1 MNDDEDTIDCIQVTL
16 TRSPLHGFGIAINGG
31 NDDIDNQSLIITDII
46 KNGPADGK
54 LLPNDRII
62 NVNGHPVVRYMEYI
76 ALKLIRESTDFV
88 NLIVQRQKNPV
99 IQLDN
104 QLPIKCILNKTRKD
118 EKFGIILDCRYFIK
132 KIHFK
137 NNELFTNIQK
147 DDEIIKIN
155 EIPVDRLTLQE
166 AQKLIDKTKE
176 RLILYTIPNKIHNN
190 QELTH
195 SYKQLHSD
203 YNQHIFERS
212 TNNNH
217 HHIIRPHHGTRCISF
232 FTDTS
237 SIGIR
242 LAGGNK
248 YGLFICEIQPNSVA
262 HKAGLFIADKIFS
275 VNNIDFTNLTR
286 EEAVLYLMNM
296 KASQVNMIVS
306 NLQDEYEQL
315 LGDVGGDSFY
325 IRTHFAYNSSNI
337 EELSIRINDI
347 FHVTDTL
354 YNGQIGYW
362 VATKLNKF
370 SSENQRTAAIPN
382 QIRAEQLIDAAPS
395 LDELIKSKQSS
406 LKKKLRKKFT
416 DKRSRSVLSSNHF
429 KEDLIFSKVTCWK
442 SMINSKFSTYER
454 VILKPITIIRPVV
467 LLGPLSDIARDRLLD
482 QYPDKFEVPETYMES
497 ATKTCTSIIKLQ
509 SIKNII
515 QKNRHCLLDITPSAI
530 EQLNY
535 AECYPIVIYFKVSNR
550 RIIKQI
556 RSEYGKFYQ
565 KSSRRLY
572 ENAERLEYFYS
583 YLFTSIINLDLTIN
597 WYEKLKSQIEFQQDE
612 PVWMCN
618 DQLIEKDLLKSDEY
632 FISTSLNNS
641 DDFSFQDQSSLDFNI
656 INKKEKKFLQRV
668 ASDPIIFQKD
678 DKFLKT
684 YSTDS
689 SHHLSND
696 EEEEED
702 DSIFMQT
709 STISLPNHNHTLPT
723 TDNEQQHQYQSDILY
738 SNNSL
743 VNQRSFIN
751 SKINNNDHLFS
762 IDKFNIN
769 RNISLN
775 QYEKT
780 YIENEIKFISTDSL
794 KTNEI
799 SSNQILSR
807 RTLIPSKFSTINS
820 NERINLNDNNNGS
833 MRKKLIDKS
842 TMTDKNST
850 VKYTSWN
857 KSTTSCPKIVPNN
870 HNNNNIDSIHNTLI
884 ENGYHNKQISLV
896 NSNEK
901 FSTESLLKQKMCSS
915 KKHHHKLYSNTFS
928 SDHSISQ
935 YLSTSSLQKPRVYT
949 HDERNLLNQQQGML
963 SSSSGSSIISVKDKT
978 IKEVGETRSYSIQD
992 GSNVIGSARGIMDYY
1007 GGKLSCP
1014 LTGVSLFI
1022 PMGAIPE
1029 GIQQEIYFQVH
1040 QDDSNNEKF
1049 HGKLLSPIVICGPHG
1064 IQFQKPVEL
1073 IIPHSAG
1080 NDAQQLSLLLH
1091 GTNQDSKI
1099 NYHQQQNK
1107 SLIMNGI
1114 NHVTNSNVSILV
1126 DHF

>member
-1 MNDDEDTIDCIQVTL
+1 MNDDEDTTDCIQVTL

-88 NLIVQRQKNPV
+88 NLIIQRQKHPI
-99 IQLDN
+99 IQSDN
-104 QLPIKCILNKTRKD
+104 VLPIKCILNKTRKD
-118 EKFGIILDCRYFIK
+118 EKFGITLDCRYFIK

-137 NNELFTNIQK
+137 NNEIFTSIQE
-147 DDEIIKIN
+147 DDEVIKIN

-176 RLILYTIPNKIHNN
+176 RLILYTIPNKVHNH
-190 QELTH
+190 QELTS

-203 YNQHIFERS
+203 YNQHIFEQL
-212 TNNNH
+212 TNNH
-217 HHIIRPHHGTRCISF
+217 HNIIRPYNGTRYVSF

-248 YGLFICEIQPNSVA
+248 YGLFICEIQSNSIA
-262 HKAGLFIADKIFS
+262 YKAGLFIADKIFS
-275 VNNIDFTNLTR
+275 VNNIDFTSLTR
-286 EEAVLYLMNM
+286 EEAVLCLMNM
-296 KASQVNMIVS
+296 KTSQVNMIVS

-315 LGDVGGDSFY
+315 LSDIGGDSFY
-325 IRTHFAYNSSNI
+325 IRTHFAYNSSNV

-354 YNGQIGYW
+354 YNGQVGYW

-370 SSENQRTAAIPN
+370 SSENKQTGAIPN
-382 QIRAEQLIDAAPS
+382 QSRAEQLVDVVPN
-395 LDELIKSKQSS
+395 LEELIKSKQSS
-406 LKKKLRKKFT
+406 LKRKLRTKFS
-416 DKRSRSVLSSNHF
+416 DKRSRSVLSSNYF
-429 KEDLIFSKVTCWK
+429 KEDSILNKVTCWK
-442 SMINSKFSTYER
+442 PMINSKFSTYER
-454 VILKPITIIRPVV
+454 VRLKPITIIRPVV
-467 LLGPLSDIARDRLLD
+467 LLGPLADIARDRLLE
-482 QYPDKFEVPETYMES
+482 QYPDKFELPETYMES
-497 ATKTCTSIIKLQ
+497 STKALANIIKLQ
-509 SIKNII
+509 SIKNVI

-556 RSEYGKFYQ
+556 RNEHGKLYQ
-565 KSSRRLY
+565 KSSRRLF

-583 YLFTSIINLDLTIN
+583 YLFTSIINLDSSIN
-597 WYEKLKSQIEFQQDE
+597 WYEKLKSQIEFQQE
-612 PVWMCN
+612 ESIWMSN
-618 DQLIEKDLLKSDEY
+618 ERFIEKDLLKSDEY
-632 FISTSLNNS
+632 FISTRLSYS
-641 DDFSFQDQSSLDFNI
+641 DDVSFQDQSTLDLNI
-656 INKKEKKFLQRV
+656 INKKEKNCLQRV
-668 ASDPIIFQKD
+668 ASDPIMFQQE
-678 DKFLKT
+678 KFSKT
-684 YSTDS
+684 YSNDLP
-689 SHHLSND
+689 HHLSND
-696 EEEEED
+696 DEED

-709 STISLPNHNHTLPT
+709 STISLPNNSHTLIDMPT
-723 TDNEQQHQYQSDILY
+723 TDNEQHPYQSDILY
-738 SNNSL
+738 SNGSFL
-743 VNQRSFIN
+743 NQRSFIN
-751 SKINNNDHLFS
+751 SKTNNNDHLFS
-762 IDKFNIN
+762 TDKFNIN
-769 RNISLN
+769 LNTSFN
-775 QYEKT
+775 QYEKN
-780 YIENEIKFISTDSL
+780 YIENEIKFISTNSFKANQL
-794 KTNEI
+794 
-799 SSNQILSR
+799 SSNQISSR
-807 RTLIPSKFSTINS
+807 QSFIPSKYSTINF
-820 NERINLNDNNNGS
+820 NERINLNNNDES
-833 MRKKLIDKS
+833 TRKNSNDKS

-850 VKYTSWN
+850 VNLYATWN
-857 KSTTSCPKIVPNN
+857 RSTTPCPKILSNN
-870 HNNNNIDSIHNTLI
+870 QLNKVDSTHNISV
-884 ENGYHNKQISLV
+884 ENGCHIKQIPSI
-896 NSNEK
+896 NSDEK
-901 FSTESLLKQKMCSS
+901 FATEALLKQKMCSS
-915 KKHHHKLYSNTFS
+915 KKHRHKLNSSTFS
-928 SDHSISQ
+928 SDDSKSP
-935 YLSTSSLQKPRVYT
+935 YFSTSSLQKPRVYT
-949 HDERNLLNQQQGML
+949 PDNRILLNQPQTIH
-963 SSSSGSSIISVKDKT
+963 SSSSGSSTLSFKDKT

-992 GSNVIGSARGIMDYY
+992 GSNVIGSARGVIDYY

-1029 GIQQEIYFQVH
+1029 GVQQEIYFQVH

-1080 NDAQQLSLLLH
+1080 NDAQKLSLLLH
-1091 GTNQDSKI
+1091 GANQDSKI
-1099 NYHQQQNK
+1099 NYQQHNK

>member
-1 MNDDEDTIDCIQVTL
+1 MNDDEDTTDCIQVTL

-88 NLIVQRQKNPV
+88 NLIIQRQKHPI
-99 IQLDN
+99 IQSDN
-104 QLPIKCILNKTRKD
+104 VLPIKCILNKTRKD
-118 EKFGIILDCRYFIK
+118 EKFGITLDCRYFIK

-137 NNELFTNIQK
+137 NNEIFTSIQE
-147 DDEIIKIN
+147 DDEVIKIN

-176 RLILYTIPNKIHNN
+176 RLILYTIPNKVHNH
-190 QELTH
+190 QELTS

-203 YNQHIFERS
+203 YNQHIFEQL
-212 TNNNH
+212 TNNH
-217 HHIIRPHHGTRCISF
+217 HNIIRPYNGTRYVSF

-248 YGLFICEIQPNSVA
+248 YGLFICEIQSNSIA
-262 HKAGLFIADKIFS
+262 YKAGLFIADKIFS
-275 VNNIDFTNLTR
+275 VNNIDFTSLTR
-286 EEAVLYLMNM
+286 EEAVLCLMNM
-296 KASQVNMIVS
+296 KTSQVNMIVS

-315 LGDVGGDSFY
+315 LSDIGGDSFY
-325 IRTHFAYNSSNI
+325 IRTHFAYNSSNV

-354 YNGQIGYW
+354 YNGQVGYW

-370 SSENQRTAAIPN
+370 SSENKQTGAIPN
-382 QIRAEQLIDAAPS
+382 QSRAEQLVDVVPN
-395 LDELIKSKQSS
+395 LEELIKSKQSS
-406 LKKKLRKKFT
+406 LKRKLRTKFS
-416 DKRSRSVLSSNHF
+416 DKRSRSVLSSNYF
-429 KEDLIFSKVTCWK
+429 KEDSILNKVTCWK
-442 SMINSKFSTYER
+442 PMINSKFSTYER
-454 VILKPITIIRPVV
+454 VRLKPITIIRPVV
-467 LLGPLSDIARDRLLD
+467 LLGPLADIARDRLLE
-482 QYPDKFEVPETYMES
+482 QYPDKFELPETYMES
-497 ATKTCTSIIKLQ
+497 STKALANIIKLQ
-509 SIKNII
+509 SIKNVI

-556 RSEYGKFYQ
+556 RNEHGKLYQ
-565 KSSRRLY
+565 KSSRRLF

-583 YLFTSIINLDLTIN
+583 YLFTSIINLDSSIN
-597 WYEKLKSQIEFQQDE
+597 WYEKLKSQIEFQQE
-612 PVWMCN
+612 ESIWMSN
-618 DQLIEKDLLKSDEY
+618 ERFIEKDLLKSDEY
-632 FISTSLNNS
+632 FISTRLSYS
-641 DDFSFQDQSSLDFNI
+641 DDVSFQDQSTLDLNI
-656 INKKEKKFLQRV
+656 INKKEKNCLQRV
-668 ASDPIIFQKD
+668 ASDPIMFQQE
-678 DKFLKT
+678 KFSKT
-684 YSTDS
+684 YSNDLP
-689 SHHLSND
+689 HHLSND
-696 EEEEED
+696 DEED

-709 STISLPNHNHTLPT
+709 STISLPNNSHTLIDMPT
-723 TDNEQQHQYQSDILY
+723 TDNEQHPYQSDILY
-738 SNNSL
+738 SNGSFL
-743 VNQRSFIN
+743 NQRSFIN
-751 SKINNNDHLFS
+751 SKTNNNDHLFS
-762 IDKFNIN
+762 TDKFNIN
-769 RNISLN
+769 LNTSFN
-775 QYEKT
+775 QYEKN
-780 YIENEIKFISTDSL
+780 YIENEIKFISTNSF
-794 KTNEI
+794 KAKQ
-799 SSNQILSR
+799 SF
-807 RTLIPSKFSTINS
+807 IPSKYSTINF
-820 NERINLNDNNNGS
+820 NERINLNNNDGS
-833 MRKKLIDKS
+833 IRKNSNDKS

-850 VKYTSWN
+850 VNLYATWN
-857 KSTTSCPKIVPNN
+857 RSTTPCPKILSNN
-870 HNNNNIDSIHNTLI
+870 QLNKVDSTHNISV
-884 ENGYHNKQISLV
+884 ENGCHIKQIPSI
-896 NSNEK
+896 NSDEK
-901 FSTESLLKQKMCSS
+901 FATEALLKQKMCSS
-915 KKHHHKLYSNTFS
+915 KKHRHKLNSSTFS
-928 SDHSISQ
+928 SDDSKSP
-935 YLSTSSLQKPRVYT
+935 YFSTSSLQKPRVYT
-949 HDERNLLNQQQGML
+949 PDNRILLNQPQTIH
-963 SSSSGSSIISVKDKT
+963 SSSSGSSTLSFKDKT

-992 GSNVIGSARGIMDYY
+992 GSNVIGSARGVIDYY

-1029 GIQQEIYFQVH
+1029 GVQQEIYFQVH

-1080 NDAQQLSLLLH
+1080 NDAQKLSLLLH
-1091 GTNQDSKI
+1091 GANQDSKI
-1099 NYHQQQNK
+1099 NYQQHNK

>member
-1 MNDDEDTIDCIQVTL
+1 MNDDEDTTDCIQVTL

-88 NLIVQRQKNPV
+88 NLIIQRQKHPI
-99 IQLDN
+99 IQSDN
-104 QLPIKCILNKTRKD
+104 VLPIKCILNKTRKD
-118 EKFGIILDCRYFIK
+118 EKFGITLDCRYFIK

-137 NNELFTNIQK
+137 NNEIFTSIQE
-147 DDEIIKIN
+147 DDEVIKIN

-176 RLILYTIPNKIHNN
+176 RLILYTIPNKVHNH
-190 QELTH
+190 QELTS

-203 YNQHIFERS
+203 YNQHIFEQL
-212 TNNNH
+212 TNNH
-217 HHIIRPHHGTRCISF
+217 HNIIRPYNGTRYVSF

-248 YGLFICEIQPNSVA
+248 YGLFICEIQSNSIA
-262 HKAGLFIADKIFS
+262 YKAGLFIADKIFS
-275 VNNIDFTNLTR
+275 VNNIDFTSLTR
-286 EEAVLYLMNM
+286 EEAVLCLMNM
-296 KASQVNMIVS
+296 KTSQVNMIVS

-315 LGDVGGDSFY
+315 LSDIGGDSFY
-325 IRTHFAYNSSNI
+325 IRTHFAYNSSNV

-354 YNGQIGYW
+354 YNGQVGYW

-370 SSENQRTAAIPN
+370 SSENKQTGAIPN
-382 QIRAEQLIDAAPS
+382 QSRAEQLVDVVPN
-395 LDELIKSKQSS
+395 LEELIKSKQSS
-406 LKKKLRKKFT
+406 LKRKLRTKFS
-416 DKRSRSVLSSNHF
+416 DKRSRSVLSSNYF
-429 KEDLIFSKVTCWK
+429 KEDSILNKVTCWK
-442 SMINSKFSTYER
+442 PMINSKFSTYER
-454 VILKPITIIRPVV
+454 VRLKPITIIRPVV
-467 LLGPLSDIARDRLLD
+467 LLGPLADIARDRLLE
-482 QYPDKFEVPETYMES
+482 QYPDKFELPETYMES
-497 ATKTCTSIIKLQ
+497 STKALANIIKLQ
-509 SIKNII
+509 SIKNVI

-556 RSEYGKFYQ
+556 RNEHGKLYQ
-565 KSSRRLY
+565 KSSRRLF

-583 YLFTSIINLDLTIN
+583 YLFTSIINLDSSIN
-597 WYEKLKSQIEFQQDE
+597 WYEKLKSQIEFQQE
-612 PVWMCN
+612 ESIWMSN
-618 DQLIEKDLLKSDEY
+618 ERFIEKDLLKSDEY
-632 FISTSLNNS
+632 FISTRLSYS
-641 DDFSFQDQSSLDFNI
+641 DDVSFQDQSTLDLNI
-656 INKKEKKFLQRV
+656 INKKEKNCLQRV
-668 ASDPIIFQKD
+668 ASDPIMFQQE
-678 DKFLKT
+678 KFSKT
-684 YSTDS
+684 YSNDLP
-689 SHHLSND
+689 HHLSND
-696 EEEEED
+696 DEED

-709 STISLPNHNHTLPT
+709 STISLPNNSHTLIDMPT
-723 TDNEQQHQYQSDILY
+723 TDNEQHPYQSDILY
-738 SNNSL
+738 SNGSFLNP
-743 VNQRSFIN
+743 RSFIN
-751 SKINNNDHLFS
+751 SKTNNNDHLFS
-762 IDKFNIN
+762 TDKFNIN
-769 RNISLN
+769 LNTSFN
-775 QYEKT
+775 QYEKN
-780 YIENEIKFISTDSL
+780 YIENEIKFISTNSFKANQL
-794 KTNEI
+794 
-799 SSNQILSR
+799 SSNQISSR
-807 RTLIPSKFSTINS
+807 QSFIPSKYSTINF
-820 NERINLNDNNNGS
+820 NERINLNNNDES
-833 MRKKLIDKS
+833 TRKNSNDKS

-850 VKYTSWN
+850 VNLYATWN
-857 KSTTSCPKIVPNN
+857 RSTTPCPKILSNN
-870 HNNNNIDSIHNTLI
+870 QLNKVDSIHNI
-884 ENGYHNKQISLV
+884 SVENGCHIKQIPSI
-896 NSNEK
+896 NSDEK
-901 FSTESLLKQKMCSS
+901 FATEALLKQKMCSS
-915 KKHHHKLYSNTFS
+915 KKHRHKLNSSTFS
-928 SDHSISQ
+928 SDDSKSP
-935 YLSTSSLQKPRVYT
+935 YFSTSSLQKPRVYT
-949 HDERNLLNQQQGML
+949 PDNRILLNQPQTIH
-963 SSSSGSSIISVKDKT
+963 SSSSGSSTLSFKDKT

-992 GSNVIGSARGIMDYY
+992 GSNVIGSARGVIDYY

-1029 GIQQEIYFQVH
+1029 GVQQEIYFQVH

-1091 GTNQDSKI
+1091 GANQDSKI
-1099 NYHQQQNK
+1099 NYQQHNK